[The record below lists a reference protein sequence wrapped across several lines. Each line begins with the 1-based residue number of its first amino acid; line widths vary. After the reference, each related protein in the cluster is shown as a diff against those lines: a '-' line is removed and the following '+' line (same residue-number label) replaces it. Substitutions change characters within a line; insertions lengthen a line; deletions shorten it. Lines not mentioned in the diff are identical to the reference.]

1 MSDLSIGLII
11 MTFLCV
17 VLFRMGL
24 RAGRFHSRLVISG
37 LAVATV
43 TFVLIYGVWLW
54 DNPVLADLLPFSNL
68 ILLGNWFPLGAAL
81 LGGLIFD
88 LLPTRRRPFMLGSLG
103 VAAILCLIAPLLG
116 SAPECGAMFDADGR
130 CVQSTEATCSA
141 ACAVSLLNLH
151 GIAATEQEMAEL
163 CLTRKGTRWQGLYR
177 GLKTKTVGTPWDVE
191 VVRCSTEELRHLPG
205 QMILAVGASGTG
217 AGAEEL
223 QAEFG
228 WNPSLQHSVIRLSV
242 DHIGNPLI
250 YDPSPG
256 YGEERWRSTTLQQ
269 LYRGH
274 GLRLVPRT
282 ETPTVLSLL
291 TR

>member
-17 VLFRMGL
+17 ALFRMGL
-24 RAGRFHSRLVISG
+24 RAGRFHSRVLTSG

-43 TFVLIYGVWLW
+43 SSVLIYGVWLW
-54 DNPVLADLLPFSNL
+54 DNPVLAELLPFSNL

-88 LLPTRRRPFMLGSLG
+88 LLPTRRRPFMLGGLG
-103 VAAILCLIAPLLG
+103 VAAGLCLIAPLLG
-116 SAPECGAMFDADGR
+116 SAPDCGEMFDADGR
-130 CVQSTEATCSA
+130 CIQSTDATCSA
-141 ACAVSLLNLH
+141 ACAVSLLKSH

-177 GLKTKTVGTPWDVE
+177 GLKAKTRDTQWDVQ
-191 VVRCSTEELRHLPG
+191 VVRCSTEQLRHMPG
-205 QMILAVGASGTG
+205 QMILAVGADG
-217 AGAEEL
+217 ASADAEEL

-228 WNPSLQHSVIRLSV
+228 WNPSLRHSVIRLSV
-242 DHIGNPLI
+242 DHTGDPLI

-256 YGEERWRSTTLQQ
+256 YGEERWRSATLQQ

-282 ETPTVLSLL
+282 QGPGLLSLL